1 MCVCGEA
8 SNGVE
13 ALEMANMYKPDLVL
27 LDLFMPVANGI
38 ESASAIRSISPKTR
52 VVIVTM
58 YPDLVGKRM
67 AKLAGVDFVIDKM
80 KCLEGLTAALQTLFG
95 VSKPPTIV
103 A

>member
-1 MCVCGEA
+1 
-8 SNGVE
+8 
-13 ALEMANMYKPDLVL
+13 MANMYKPDLVL

-67 AKLAGVDFVIDKM
+67 ARLAGVDFVIDKM
-80 KCLEGLTAALQTLFG
+80 KCLEGLTAALQTFFG